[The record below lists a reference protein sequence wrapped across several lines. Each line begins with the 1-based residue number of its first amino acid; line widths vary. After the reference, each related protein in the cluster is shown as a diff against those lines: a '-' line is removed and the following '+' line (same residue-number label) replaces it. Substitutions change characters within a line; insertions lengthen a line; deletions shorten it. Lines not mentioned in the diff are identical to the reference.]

1 MRGNIKALLIFL
13 KKQNID
19 FVQHDENFIEVNY
32 KNQKLF
38 FINCRV
44 PFNDHAKSTLFTDK
58 YFTYTL
64 LKDNLKMPKTY
75 FYLDPFVE
83 KKFDRYRKF
92 LTYDEISSDV
102 KSKFS
107 LPFVIKP
114 NRLSRKKN
122 FFLIDDPKKL
132 EFAIKQIFNHK
143 SENYDYG
150 LICQEYINIK
160 DEYRVIVVANEIKLI
175 YKKWKFIKITD
186 INMIFDIQKFAENI
200 VKTVQLDFVGIDL
213 AYDINGNLFLIEINS
228 APDFTPYIKHNCIDD
243 IVDIYSF
250 AFEKF
255 VFYFT

>member
-1 MRGNIKALLIFL
+1 MLGNIKALLIVL

-32 KNQKLF
+32 KNRKLF

-44 PFNDHAKSTLFTDK
+44 PFNDHAKSTLFVDK
-58 YFTYTL
+58 YFTYVL
-64 LKDNLKMPKTY
+64 LKDNVKMPKTY

-83 KKFDRYRKF
+83 KKFHRYRKF
-92 LTYDEISSDV
+92 LSYDEIVADI

-122 FFLIDDPKKL
+122 FFLIEENSQIIL
-132 EFAIKQIFNHK
+132 ALQRIFNHK
-143 SENYDYG
+143 SKNYDYG
-150 LICQEYINIK
+150 LICQDYINIK
-160 DEYRVIVVANEIKLI
+160 DEYRVVVIANEIRLI

-186 INMIFDIQKFAENI
+186 INIIFDIQKFVENI
-200 VKTVQLDFVGIDL
+200 TKIVQLDFVGIDL
-213 AYDINGNLFLIEINS
+213 AYDIYGNIFLIEINS
-228 APDFTPYIKHNCIDD
+228 APDFTPYIKHNSIED

-255 VFYFT
+255 VF